1 MCQKLNQLPKRLY
14 IVGKGTTEPA
24 YDPHSVSSDLNS
36 IDAKLKEEGFEF
48 TFEDDGGYHYSNG
61 EQEAWVSYVYY
72 DLEKGG
78 N

>member
-1 MCQKLNQLPKRLY
+1 MPYSYYQKPLY

-24 YDPHSVSSDLNS
+24 YDPYSVSSDLTY
-36 IDAKLKEEGFEF
+36 IDSKLKAEGFEF
-48 TFEDDGGYHYSNG
+48 TFEDDGGFHYANG
-61 EQEAWVSYVYY
+61 EQEAWVTRIHY